1 METSFDLVIQTTE
14 RRNEL
19 LNVLDLLLE
28 WGREEME
35 SIWTAYALSM
45 KDMVRMIG
53 LLIESFRIDAY
64 HFISYSLLTYYHV
77 ELLHNLSIL

>member
-28 WGREEME
+28 WGKEEME
-35 SIWTAYALSM
+35 QIWKVYDLST
-45 KDMVRMIG
+45 KDMVGIVYLARNSLGCGVRTIMIN
-53 LLIESFRIDAY
+53 S
-64 HFISYSLLTYYHV
+64 
-77 ELLHNLSIL
+77 